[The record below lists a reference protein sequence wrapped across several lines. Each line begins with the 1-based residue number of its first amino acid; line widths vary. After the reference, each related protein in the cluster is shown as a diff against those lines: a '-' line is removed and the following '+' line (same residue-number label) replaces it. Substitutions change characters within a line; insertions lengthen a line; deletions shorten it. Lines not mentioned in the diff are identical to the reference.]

1 MGVQKHNLSKKVLYS
16 WMPINPNAIIKGLN
30 SLDSARLNGRL
41 LQNPKT
47 RGFRELFLP
56 KNDLQICSAANFSK
70 KHVDFG
76 SLETNGRHEI

>member
-56 KNDLQICSAANFSK
+56 KNDLQIALQQIFQKNM
-70 KHVDFG
+70 
-76 SLETNGRHEI
+76 

>member
-1 MGVQKHNLSKKVLYS
+1 MAAQKNNLSKNVLFS
-16 WMPINPNAIIKGLN
+16 WMPIYPKPIIKGLN
-30 SLDSARLNGRL
+30 SPDSVRLNGRL

-56 KNDLQICSAANFSK
+56 KNDLQTCSAANFTK

-76 SLETNGRHEI
+76 SLETNRRHEI

>member
-1 MGVQKHNLSKKVLYS
+1 MAAQKHNLSKKFLYT
-16 WMPINPNAIIKGLN
+16 WMPINPKPIIKGLN
-30 SLDSARLNGRL
+30 SVDFARLNGRL